1 MTTPELILP
10 MLLYGLAACIGGFGT
25 IGANAVKGLTI
36 LDADAPDSAFQ
47 KTPSKVGRTAFIL
60 FFSLPTFVAGCI
72 YGLIYIGALKS
83 YYNEAI
89 SLAIAIGLGVIAT
102 GLFIKLNE
110 LSPQQ
115 IIELIKK
122 NVR

>member
-10 MLLYGLAACIGGFGT
+10 MLLNGLAACIGGFGT

-36 LDADAPDSAFQ
+36 LDADDPNSAFQ
-47 KTPSKVGRTAFIL
+47 KTPSKVGRSAFIL
-60 FFSLPTFVAGCI
+60 FSSLPTFVVGCI
-72 YGLIYIGALKS
+72 YGLIYIGAFQS
-83 YYNEAI
+83 FYNEAI
-89 SLAIAIGLGVIAT
+89 SLAIAISLGVIAG
-102 GLFIKLNE
+102 GLVIKLNE

-115 IIELIKK
+115 IIELIRK